1 MLLLPIGEVV
11 LEFRLLELRV
21 LEVRVLWEVIGGR
34 MCGVDVFGWRLSIC
48 TCMFWNPYV
57 LVKLSVP

>member
-21 LEVRVLWEVIGGR
+21 LEVRVLRWLIAMRRAACEVKGLTIL
-34 MCGVDVFGWRLSIC
+34 CVLS
-48 TCMFWNPYV
+48 P
-57 LVKLSVP
+57 

>member
-34 MCGVDVFGWRLSIC
+34 MWVWMCLGGDCQFVHACFGIH
-48 TCMFWNPYV
+48 TFW
-57 LVKLSVP
+57 